1 MGHSRYSWVTDG
13 LASIANETSLYFFTI
28 IKMGLFD
35 SDASSNGKPVNYIQ
49 IKTKGLP
56 EPLFQI
62 VSKDTWAIATVK
74 SIDGNI
80 TGIQYTE
87 NEFDGN
93 KIKGYR
99 ITFDAPDGVGLLSLG
114 FTSLGR
120 SIFNSLLS
128 LVSAENVK
136 ISLYKNK
143 KGYDAVSVTQ
153 NGEKVGWA
161 LDMKDPNLTPVVVKD
176 AEGND
181 VLVEGKK
188 IIKWEK
194 VVSFLIDEINKKF
207 TGFKFATQSNNFV
220 SPAHDEPNVDTHP
233 IPAGMLDDLP
243 ENEPFTTNAPE

>member
-1 MGHSRYSWVTDG
+1 
-13 LASIANETSLYFFTI
+13 
-28 IKMGLFD
+28 MGLFD

-153 NGEKVGWA
+153 NGEKVAWA

-220 SPAHDEPNVDTHP
+220 AAEVTADEHP
-233 IPAGMLDDLP
+233 LPEGMLP
-243 ENEPFTTNAPE
+243 EDGPFNTDTPDKD

>member
-1 MGHSRYSWVTDG
+1 
-13 LASIANETSLYFFTI
+13 
-28 IKMGLFD
+28 MGLFD

-49 IKTKGLP
+49 IKTKGFP

-62 VSKDTWAIATVK
+62 VSKDTGAIATVK

-87 NEFDGN
+87 NEYDGN

-128 LVSAENVK
+128 LVGAENVK

-153 NGEKVGWA
+153 NGEKVAWA
-161 LDMKDPNLTPVVVKD
+161 LDMKDPNLTPEVVKD

-181 VLVEGKK
+181 VLDDNGKK
-188 IIKWEK
+188 TIRWGK
-194 VVSFLIDEINKKF
+194 VIAFLIDEINKKF

-220 SPAHDEPNVDTHP
+220 PPAHDETPVDAHP
-233 IPAGMLDDLP
+233 LPEGMLPD
-243 ENEPFTTNAPE
+243 NEPFTTNAPE